1 MNSRIRKAIRSDAVA
16 MLAIKNQ
23 LSFQHVNGTTTT
35 GGFLLGTDLET
46 YELYIEQTFVLVAE
60 QHNNVVG
67 FGIFFHDAWLRQSE
81 LWQRRHQ
88 VKWQVDL
95 PTLESSRIAYIEQL
109 AFLPGHRKQAL
120 LLIYNLVHWAY
131 QLSHNALLTTTVR
144 TPILNLAAIPYIL
157 AAGGQQVG
165 DIDEV
170 YPIIG
175 EIGSDIYWVT
185 KEKFYQRFE
194 QHPLK
199 EFFLAHTF
207 VSND

>member
-1 MNSRIRKAIRSDAVA
+1 MNSRIRKAIRSDAA
-16 MLAIKNQ
+16 DMLAIKNQ

-46 YELYIEQTFVLVAE
+46 YESYIEQAFVLLAE
-60 QHNNVVG
+60 QNGKAIG

-95 PTLESSRIAYIEQL
+95 PTLESSNIAYVEQL

-120 LLIYNLVHWAY
+120 LLIYNLVHWAF
-131 QLSHNALLTTTVR
+131 QTSHNALLTTTVR
-144 TPILNLAAIPYIL
+144 SPILNLAAIPYIL

-185 KEKFYQRFE
+185 KENFYRRFE

-207 VSND
+207 VFND